1 MMVLISETYGP
12 AFFRTRAKGRAAVS
26 HETGVLEEMM
36 ADIQEHDRSLKAKL
50 NESKGILH
58 QFEAQNAKLTGIIF
72 FLVCLQGVH
81 VVLDFAA
88 VVGLRHYWFGH

>member
-12 AFFRTRAKGRAAVS
+12 DILPNQSERTAAVS

-50 NESKGILH
+50 TESKGILH

-81 VVLDFAA
+81 IVLDFAA